1 MVTVL
6 YRSSLARISSAHMP
20 RDHRISRLLNALS
33 GELSQEKLESLGR
46 EFNSLAQ
53 DRAEPLVFS
62 VLQNVCQRLASALEG
77 EAVSVDRFEEL
88 TAEIADQIADILP
101 DLQQGNAVIAK
112 LEPLVTTLF
121 RNLGLFRR

>member
-1 MVTVL
+1 ML
-6 YRSSLARISSAHMP
+6 G
-20 RDHRISRLLNALS
+20 DHRISPLLSALS
-33 GELSQEKLESLGR
+33 GGLSQEKLELLSR

-53 DRAEPLVFS
+53 DRAETLVFF

-88 TAEIADQIADILP
+88 TAGIADQIADILR
-101 DLQQGNAVIAK
+101 DLQQGKAAIGK
-112 LEPLVTTLF
+112 LEPLVITLF

>member
-1 MVTVL
+1 MP
-6 YRSSLARISSAHMP
+6 ANDRIL
-20 RDHRISRLLNALS
+20 RLLDALP
-33 GELSQEKLESLGR
+33 GELSQQKLESLSK

-53 DRAEPLVFS
+53 DRAEPLVFF

-88 TAEIADQIADILP
+88 TAGIADQIADILR
-101 DLQQGNAVIAK
+101 DSQQGNAAIGK
-112 LEPLVTTLF
+112 LEPLVVRLF